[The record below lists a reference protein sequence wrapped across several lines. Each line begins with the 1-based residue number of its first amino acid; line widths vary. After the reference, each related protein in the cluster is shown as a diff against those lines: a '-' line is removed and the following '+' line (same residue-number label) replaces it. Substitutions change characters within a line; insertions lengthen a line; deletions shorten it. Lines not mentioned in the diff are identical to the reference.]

1 MTKSLSNILKAG
13 SLTTTLG
20 VSKGG
25 TGLTTI
31 TANNILLGNGASA
44 IQTVAPGNTGN
55 LLTSNNGTWVSSAPP
70 ITLPAQTNNNGKYL
84 TTDGSNASW
93 ANVVSGLVST
103 SIQTANVNASVNDL
117 VRCNTT
123 AGGFTVTF
131 PASPVDG
138 SIIGILDT
146 ANKFAANNVTI
157 LPNTGKTIEGDST
170 SMILDINGTYVTFMY
185 ISSTSNWRLQQTP
198 RSQSSANKT
207 ILNISN
213 AYTVTAN
220 DLGRIINCTANTFT
234 VSLTAAATLGSGF
247 NCSVWNTSTSSLSA
261 YVITIDP
268 NASET
273 IDGMSTLLLRS
284 GEGLDIVCD
293 GTNWQIANKKPMRG
307 YAENYDNTISR
318 NIASGWNSLVLGRT
332 GTASGTEAIS
342 IGSYQAV
349 ASGQGSLA
357 IGTGTGASLLYS
369 VAIGTGSSSNGA
381 KSAGTGAIALGG
393 SYASGAD
400 SFAAAITNNTSS
412 FGATGSNSIAIGR
425 LAKASGANSVAI
437 SSGST
442 GVGAVATGAGA
453 IALGGS
459 YASGADSFAAGIADN
474 TSSYGATGAHS
485 ISFMYS
491 SKSTN
496 NDSVAIGNGAIASG
510 DSAYAVGKAATASGT
525 SSWATQYGTASA
537 LSSVTFGGLSAQIG
551 KYTYANG
558 YNFSA
563 GIAQSGKI
571 VLYAITSTTTAVILT
586 SNGSGAS
593 TDNQLI
599 VATSQAMVFF
609 GTLIAKQ
616 SGSNNMAAY
625 KISGAISNSGGTIVL
640 SAVTVEKIIDSI
652 GLGVEPTFTADSTN
666 KALAVTSGYKSA
678 TIIRWVINLD
688 TAEVTLV

>member
-1 MTKSLSNILKAG
+1 MAKSLSNILKAG
-13 SLTTTLG
+13 SGTNPLG
-20 VSKGG
+20 IPYGG

-31 TANNILLGNGASA
+31 TANTILLGNGTGV

-55 LLTSNNGTWVSSAPP
+55 LLTSNGNTWVSSAPP
-70 ITLPAQTNNNGKYL
+70 ITLPTQTNNGGKYL

-123 AGGFTVTF
+123 AGGFAVTF
-131 PASPVDG
+131 PASPADG

-185 ISSTSNWRLQQTP
+185 ISSTSNWKLQETP
-198 RSQSSANKT
+198 RPQTLVGVKN
-207 ILNISN
+207 IVNISN

-220 DLGRIINCTANTFT
+220 DLGKIVNCTANTFT

-247 NCSVWNTSTSSLSA
+247 TCTIWNTGTGA
-261 YVITIDP
+261 ITIDP

-273 IDGMSTLLLRS
+273 IDGVATLVLQR
-284 GEGLDIVCD
+284 GEGLGVICD
-293 GTNWQIANKKPMRG
+293 GTNWQTDDKKPMRG
-307 YAENYDNTISR
+307 YAENFSSGGIR
-318 NIASGWNSLVLGRT
+318 PIASG
-332 GTASGTEAIS
+332 
-342 IGSYQAV
+342 SY
-349 ASGQGSLA
+349 SESFGQGSSSTGA
-357 IGTGTGASLLYS
+357 GDFSFGHIASASGSFSIGIGNGTSATSIYSASIGTNSGGNGSVTATGA
-369 VAIGTGSSSNGA
+369 GA
-381 KSAGTGAIALGG
+381 MALGG
-393 SYASGAD
+393 SYASGTD
-400 SFAAAITNNTSS
+400 SFAAAIGN
-412 FGATGSNSIAIGR
+412 
-425 LAKASGANSVAI
+425 
-437 SSGST
+437 
-442 GVGAVATGAGA
+442 
-453 IALGGS
+453 
-459 YASGADSFAAGIADN
+459 N
-474 TSSYGATGAHS
+474 TSSYGATGLHS
-485 ISFMYS
+485 ISFMYN

-525 SSWATQYGTASA
+525 GAWATQYGTASA

-558 YNFSA
+558 YNFSN

-599 VATSQAMVFF
+599 VAPSQAMVFF

-666 KALAVTSGYKSA
+666 KALSVTSGYKSA